1 MQDEIAL
8 VTGAGAGIGRAIALR
23 LGSEGAAVVV
33 VDVAAGGADTARRIE
48 ADGGRATFVP
58 TDVTVE
64 ADLREAFASAERRFG
79 NLSVVVNNAGSAPEP
94 YFPEADPSHWGRT
107 LDLNLRSVM
116 LGTQL
121 GIWAMRARGG
131 GAIVNISS
139 MAGVGYGSHDAPEY
153 AASKAAVVRLTAALA
168 PLKEELSVRVNCICP
183 GWVGTEAVQR
193 ALAEMSQEEREAQS
207 FPPPPVLIQP
217 EEIAEAVMMFIR
229 DETLAGR
236 VMIWPDEEP
245 RRLVP
250 LDAQY

>member
-33 VDVAAGGADTARRIE
+33 VDIAAGGADTARRIE

-79 NLSVVVNNAGSAPEP
+79 NLSVVVNNAGGAPEP

-116 LGTQL
+116 LGIQL
-121 GIWAMRARGG
+121 GIWAMRAWRRRDRQHLLDGGSRIRIARRPGVRGEQGGG
-131 GAIVNISS
+131 GAPHRRFGPPQGRAKRPRELHLPWLGRNRGGAARAGGDEPGGTRGSILSS
-139 MAGVGYGSHDAPEY
+139 APGFDP
-153 AASKAAVVRLTAALA
+153 A
-168 PLKEELSVRVNCICP
+168 
-183 GWVGTEAVQR
+183 
-193 ALAEMSQEEREAQS
+193 
-207 FPPPPVLIQP
+207 
-217 EEIAEAVMMFIR
+217 
-229 DETLAGR
+229 
-236 VMIWPDEEP
+236 
-245 RRLVP
+245 
-250 LDAQY
+250 